1 MAGHETVLR
10 AEAVH
15 ALVQRT
21 DGRFADCTYG
31 RGGHS
36 VAILERLNESGRLI
50 ALDKDPE
57 AIRDAK
63 QRLGADERVMVVH
76 GSFKD
81 LPAIAEQH
89 DMLPLDGVL
98 MDLGVS
104 SPQIDSADRGFSF
117 DRQGTLDMRMDSSQ
131 GISAKEWLAETD
143 EREIARVLREYGE
156 ERFARRIARGI
167 VEARAGGPI
176 ETTGDLVEII
186 ESSIPR
192 REKHKHPATRSFQA
206 IRIEINREL
215 DELQECLASV
225 VDLLSE
231 GGRLVVISFHSLE
244 DRIVKRFM
252 RDMAKGDPF
261 PSRLPIRDDQLQR
274 RLKIIGRPVKPGEE
288 EIRNNR
294 RARSATMRVAERL
307 GS

>member
-10 AEAVH
+10 TEAVD
-15 ALVQRT
+15 ALVQKAE
-21 DGRFADCTYG
+21 GKYADCTYG

-36 VAILERLNESGRLI
+36 FAILERLKGSGKLI

-57 AIRDAK
+57 AVRDAE
-63 QRLGADERVMVVH
+63 QRLGADERVVVVH

-81 LPAIAEQH
+81 LRTIAEAH

-104 SPQIDSADRGFSF
+104 SPQLDSAERGFSF
-117 DRQGTLDMRMDSSQ
+117 DRQGPLDMRMNDSE
-131 GISAKEWLAETD
+131 GMSAKAWLAGAD
-143 EREIARVLREYGE
+143 EKEIVRVLREYGE

-167 VEARAGGPI
+167 TEARAQKPI
-176 ETTGDLVEII
+176 ETTGELVEII
-186 ESSIPR
+186 EASIPR

-206 IRIEINREL
+206 IRIHINREIE
-215 DELQECLASV
+215 ELQECLQTV
-225 VDLLSE
+225 VDLLSD

-261 PSRLPIRDDQLQR
+261 PSRLPIRDDQLNR
-274 RLKIIGRPVKPGEE
+274 RLKIIGRPVKPGEQ
-288 EIRNNR
+288 EIQNNR
-294 RARSATMRVAERL
+294 RARSAIMRVAERL
-307 GS
+307 A